1 MTTVYKIG
9 DFVEYV
15 PLVENAVAVPLEPK
29 CWYLLLTYPHKE
41 RKVMHTFRERG
52 VSAYLPMIRKRTV
65 YRGRLCD
72 VAAPLFAQA
81 IFIPDFQ
88 ASLGGV
94 RVDGVDGYF
103 RMGDCYPYLKPSDM
117 ANVRALEAMG
127 SIPVSR
133 RKRLWS
139 VGQLVRITSGPFAL
153 FQGTIDRLDSKGRL
167 NVLVDIF
174 KRMTPVEFDE
184 GQIEPA

>member
-1 MTTVYKIG
+1 MTMAYKIG

-15 PLVENAVAVPLEPK
+15 PLLDEVAAVPLEPER
-29 CWYLLLTYPHKE
+29 WFLLLTYPHKE
-41 RKVMHTFRERG
+41 RKVMRTFRERG
-52 VSAYLPMIRKRTV
+52 VSAYFPVVRKRTMH
-65 YRGRLCD
+65 RGRLCD

-88 ASLGGV
+88 AALGGV
-94 RVDGVDGYF
+94 KVDGVDGYF
-103 RMGDCYPYLKPSDM
+103 KMGDCYPYLKRTDM

-127 SIPVSR
+127 SVPIAR

-139 VGQLVRITSGPFAL
+139 VGQLVRINSGPFAS

-174 KRMTPVEFDE
+174 KRMTPVEFEE
-184 GQIEPA
+184 GQIESA